1 MEGTTG
7 ASTPAAFSNC
17 FQKSI
22 EWVASVEAGPW
33 PVGNSSFDECCLTNN
48 NGGVSL
54 PHQTLLINE
63 EPPISK
69 HHRSQDSIPLFLWLY
84 QSIDCRMSPLL
95 HGPTQIKR
103 PWQQFSSCNFL
114 AYANSNRAQRP
125 TSRTNSTPD
134 LRRRALNDMVRT
146 GDTIEP
152 PADNRDREPSPW
164 HPVDLQK
171 SNRRCLLRT
180 HDGSLRGEITS

>member
-69 HHRSQDSIPLFLWLY
+69 PHSSQDSISLLLWLY

-103 PWQQFSSCNFL
+103 PRQQFSSCIFL
-114 AYANSNRAQRP
+114 TYANSNGAQRSI
-125 TSRTNSTPD
+125 SRTNFTPD
-134 LRRRALNDMVRT
+134 RRRRALNNMVRT

-152 PADNRDREPSPW
+152 PVDNRDREPSQR
-164 HPVDLQK
+164 HHVDLQK
-171 SNRRCLLRT
+171 SSRWCLLQT
-180 HDGSLRGEITS
+180 HNGSLRGEITS